1 MTENIRILF
10 VEDDK
15 TLGRDVEELL
25 KRNGYQVT
33 WVESADRALAHVK
46 EYPVDLFLLDINL
59 PGLSGLKLLEIFR
72 QIHTLEGVPAVFL
85 TSEGGTKTKLSGFSA
100 GADDYIVKPFAPEE
114 LLARLEAII
123 RRTRYGGKD
132 RKVLEA
138 GGLTYD
144 LETQDVRND
153 AGNRYDL
160 TYVEKRILEILMRR
174 RGYVVSYQN
183 LADSLSEKGK
193 TVQADTLYAH
203 LKNLR
208 HKLGPKADLIETIKK
223 IGYRFQK

>member
-1 MTENIRILF
+1 MAENVRILF
-10 VEDDK
+10 VEDDRA
-15 TLGRDVEELL
+15 LGRDTEELL
-25 KRNGYQVT
+25 KGRGYQVA
-33 WVESADRALAHVK
+33 WVESADRALVHVK

-72 QIHTLEGVPAVFL
+72 QIPALEGVPAVFL
-85 TSEGGTKTKLSGFSA
+85 TSESGTKTKLTGFGA

-132 RKVLEA
+132 RKVIEA
-138 GGLTYD
+138 RGLSYD
-144 LETQDVRND
+144 LETQEVRDD
-153 AGNRYDL
+153 AGKQIEL

-174 RGYVVSYQN
+174 RGYVVSYQT
-183 LADSLSEKGK
+183 LADSLSENGK
-193 TVQADTLYAH
+193 NVSADTLYAH

-208 HKLGPKADLIETIKK
+208 RKLGPKADLIETIKK
-223 IGYRFQK
+223 IGYRLQK